1 MEAGGQILEK
11 VGKPFRAAFL
21 RGSVRQNRKTREA
34 PPQALAAGVIL
45 RPPSMSQPLVASPI
59 ELLRRTGTRLVLVAT
74 GGGSEAIPI
83 LLTESGASDVVLE
96 AVVPYARPAIDN
108 LLGGAQESYCSDLTA
123 RRLAVAAWQRGIAL
137 GAAADRAVGLALTGS
152 LRSLQ
157 PKRGQHRLH
166 VALHQL
172 PGTTTATLVLEK
184 GARSR
189 VEEER
194 LAAVLSLDLLLAAT
208 TGEPVAEWRDELD
221 ALLLPREHVVRE
233 HCHPPPSWQ
242 QLFSATAAA
251 VSAGGS
257 AGEQTV
263 VILPAGQPEHRVTGR
278 LLFSGSFAPLHE
290 GHLAMARIAEE
301 IAERPV
307 EWELSVTNVDKP
319 MLDYIELSHRT
330 AQFDGRPLWL
340 SRAATFVEKIELFP
354 ESTFVMGAD
363 TYLRLADPR
372 YYGGSQKR
380 ADAAVRTICRKTR
393 GLIVFGR
400 EQDGEFQSPS
410 QADLPKKL
418 KEVTYFVSEREFRMD
433 VSSTAIRAAA
443 LGSAHD

>member
-1 MEAGGQILEK
+1 
-11 VGKPFRAAFL
+11 
-21 RGSVRQNRKTREA
+21 
-34 PPQALAAGVIL
+34 
-45 RPPSMSQPLVASPI
+45 MSQPLAASPI
-59 ELLRRTGTRLVLVAT
+59 ELLRHTGAQLVLVAT
-74 GGGSEAIPI
+74 GGGSETISI
-83 LLTESGASDVVLE
+83 LLTEPGASDVVLE
-96 AVVPYARPAIDN
+96 AVVPYARPAIDD
-108 LLGGAQESYCSDLTA
+108 LLGGRQETYCSDLTA
-123 RRLAVAAWQRGIAL
+123 RRLAVAAWQRSMAL
-137 GAAADRAVGLALTGS
+137 GATAGQAVGLAVTGS
-152 LRSLQ
+152 LRSVH

-166 VALHQL
+166 VALHRL
-172 PGTTTATLVLEK
+172 AGTTTATLVLEK

-194 LAAVLSLDLLLAAT
+194 LAAVLCLDLLLAAT
-208 TGEPVAEWRDELD
+208 TGEPAAIWRDELD
-221 ALLLPREHVVRE
+221 ALLLPGEHIVRE
-233 HCHPPPSWQ
+233 HCHPPASWQ

-251 VSAGGS
+251 VFAGGS
-257 AGEQTV
+257 DDAE
-263 VILPAGQPEHRVTGR
+263 VILPADEPRPQVTGR

-319 MLDYIELSHRT
+319 MLDYIELSQRT
-330 AQFDGRPLWL
+330 AQFNGRPLWL

-354 ESTFVMGAD
+354 KSTFVMGAD

-372 YYGGSQKR
+372 YYGGSQKQ
-380 ADAAVRTICRKTR
+380 ADAAIRAICRKTR

-410 QADLPKKL
+410 QADLPTKL

-433 VSSTAIRAAA
+433 VSSTAIRNAA
-443 LGSAHD
+443 LESASE

>member
-1 MEAGGQILEK
+1 MI
-11 VGKPFRAAFL
+11 P
-21 RGSVRQNRKTREA
+21 
-34 PPQALAAGVIL
+34 
-45 RPPSMSQPLVASPI
+45 MSQPTVASPI
-59 ELLRRTGTRLVLVAT
+59 ELLRRTGTQLVLVAT
-74 GGGSEAIPI
+74 GGGSETISI
-83 LLTESGASDVVLE
+83 LLTEPGASDVVLE
-96 AVVPYARPAIDN
+96 AVVPYSRPAIDD
-108 LLGGAQESYCSDLTA
+108 LLGGGQETYCSDLTA
-123 RRLAVAAWQRGIAL
+123 RRLAVAAWQRATDL
-137 GAAADRAVGLALTGS
+137 GTTADQSVGLAVTGS
-152 LRSLQ
+152 LRSLE

-166 VALHQL
+166 VALHRL
-172 PGTTTATLVLEK
+172 AGTTTATLVLKK

-194 LAAVLSLDLLLAAT
+194 LAAVLCLDLLLAVT
-208 TGEPVAEWRDELD
+208 TGEPAAIWRDELD
-221 ALLLPREHVVRE
+221 ALLLPGEHIVRE
-233 HCHPPPSWQ
+233 HYHPPASWQ

-251 VSAGGS
+251 VF
-257 AGEQTV
+257 AGESDDDDTE
-263 VILPAGQPEHRVTGR
+263 VILPADEPRPQVTGR

-319 MLDYIELSHRT
+319 MLDYIELSRRT
-330 AQFDGRPLWL
+330 AQFNGRPLWL

-354 ESTFVMGAD
+354 KSTFVMGAD

-380 ADAAVRTICRKTR
+380 ADAAIRAICRKTR

-410 QADLPKKL
+410 QADLPTKL

-433 VSSTAIRAAA
+433 VSSTAIRAATLEPA
-443 LGSAHD
+443 SE

>member
-1 MEAGGQILEK
+1 MPHPTA
-11 VGKPFRAAFL
+11 
-21 RGSVRQNRKTREA
+21 
-34 PPQALAAGVIL
+34 
-45 RPPSMSQPLVASPI
+45 ASPI
-59 ELLRRTGTRLVLVAT
+59 ELLRRAGTRLVLVAT
-74 GGGSEAIPI
+74 GGGSEAIPL
-83 LLTESGASDVVLE
+83 LLTEPGASDVVLE
-96 AVVPYARPAIDN
+96 AVVPYARPAIDQ
-108 LLGGAQESYCSDLTA
+108 LLGGGQESYCSDLTA
-123 RRLAVAAWQRGIAL
+123 RRLAVAAWQRSMAF
-137 GAAADRAVGLALTGS
+137 GATADQAVGLAITGS

-166 VALHQL
+166 ATLHRL
-172 PGTTTATLVLEK
+172 AGTTTATLILEK
-184 GARSR
+184 AARSR

-194 LAAVLSLDLLLAAT
+194 LAAVLCLDLLLAGTA
-208 TGEPVAEWRDELD
+208 GEPAADWRDELD
-221 ALLLPREHVVRE
+221 ALLLPGEHVVRE
-233 HCHPPPSWQ
+233 HCHPPAAWR

-251 VSAGGS
+251 VAAGGS
-257 AGEQTV
+257 DGADTET
-263 VILPAGQPEHRVTGR
+263 ILPAGEPRRRATGR

-319 MLDYIELSHRT
+319 MLDYIELSRRT

-340 SRAATFVEKIELFP
+340 SRAATFVEKIEIFP

-372 YYGGSQKR
+372 YYGGSQKQ
-380 ADAAVRTICRKTR
+380 ADAALRTICRKTR

-400 EQDGEFQSPS
+400 EQDGEFQIPS
-410 QADLPKKL
+410 RAELPKKL

-433 VSSTAIRAAA
+433 VSSTAIRAATQGPA
-443 LGSAHD
+443 PD